1 MQLVTQ
7 HTTTSCHG
15 GTHVKA
21 WSPSMT
27 DGNPASWF
35 PNRFK
40 LNNLFSPL
48 KANGIDDMLL
58 KAS

>member
-1 MQLVTQ
+1 
-7 HTTTSCHG
+7 
-15 GTHVKA
+15 
-21 WSPSMT
+21 MT